1 MIACGVILLFFILL
15 EFNNRNALFMSGDWQ
30 LSQTQYVYEWV
41 SLLLLLIVA
50 IVFIFTTV
58 VRMLRGKY
66 YYLQLF
72 MISILFFKLLTEYIV
87 ILFHGLLLSIFIT
100 PILVLMLVPAI
111 VAFVLQLRQP
121 VDTQVKK
128 H

>member
-1 MIACGVILLFFILL
+1 
-15 EFNNRNALFMSGDWQ
+15 
-30 LSQTQYVYEWV
+30 
-41 SLLLLLIVA
+41 
-50 IVFIFTTV
+50 
-58 VRMLRGKY
+58 
-66 YYLQLF
+66 
-72 MISILFFKLLTEYIV
+72 FKLLTEYIV

>member
-1 MIACGVILLFFILL
+1 
-15 EFNNRNALFMSGDWQ
+15 
-30 LSQTQYVYEWV
+30 
-41 SLLLLLIVA
+41 
-50 IVFIFTTV
+50 
-58 VRMLRGKY
+58 MLRGKY